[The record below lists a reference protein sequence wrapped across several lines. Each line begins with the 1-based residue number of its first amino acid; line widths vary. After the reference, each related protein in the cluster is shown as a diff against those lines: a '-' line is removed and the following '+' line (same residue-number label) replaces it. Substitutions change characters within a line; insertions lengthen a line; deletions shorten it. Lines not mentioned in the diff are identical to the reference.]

1 YSSAEALAD
10 ELDRWQRG
18 EPILARPI
26 SGLER
31 FGRWCR
37 RRPALAVLSASVLLL
52 LLVVAVGSSV
62 AAWRVSAARQAEQSE
77 RRKAETAN
85 SDLRVANTRLASTV
99 RRLELRRAEDLFR
112 ANDSDGGV

>member
-1 YSSAEALAD
+1 MLQAFKTNGLKDVDLQTICLKCLSKDPRQRYSSAEALAD

-37 RRPALAVLSASVLLL
+37 RRPALAILSASVLLL
-52 LLVVAVGSSV
+52 LVVVAVGSSV
-62 AAWRVSAARQAEQSE
+62 AAWRVAVARQAEQSE

-85 SDLRVANTRLASTV
+85 
-99 RRLELRRAEDLFR
+99 
-112 ANDSDGGV
+112 